1 MKPLWRYL
9 LSAVAALSLMSCSSD
24 PNVATLG
31 ESIISGTVRDRSTG
45 NPLADVTIQ
54 AQSVTLGGQTT
65 VTDALGN
72 FKFEF
77 TLDSTATVTLSTIK
91 TGYRDTLVT
100 VDIRS
105 GLSVPLTLQLTA
117 RSPLINPGS
126 GSGSSSGLAQT
137 IAFLGAEPQE
147 VSVYGVGG
155 DETSVLGW
163 EVRDSLGL
171 PIDAAHAVALS
182 FSMNGNLNSGEYIS
196 PPQVT
201 TNAVGQAYTTFNA
214 GIRSGV
220 VQIVATTTVAGRTIT
235 SSPIRLVVHAGFPDQ
250 RHFSI
255 AAEMLNFP
263 SLGILNNTDGISVL
277 VGDVYSNPVQPNTA
291 VYFRSSA
298 GVVVASVFTNE
309 TGQGTVNLIS
319 GSPEPFGSAAAGAF
333 GDGYH
338 YVVANTIGNGGAIV
352 QDSILLVWT
361 GRSQVSNVSPTTF
374 DIANGGSQSFT
385 FTVSDGLGHPLA
397 KGTKIS
403 VEAQVPPPPDPTTPV
418 NQVSVTFGIQGSVT
432 LEDYLFPGPG
442 TTQFGFNLR
451 DGSTNVTIATP
462 VNVTISVQSP
472 NGEAYQTIG
481 GVVQ

>member
-1 MKPLWRYL
+1 MKPLWSFL
-9 LSAVAALSLMSCSSD
+9 LATIAALTLVSCSND

-31 ESIISGTVRDRSTG
+31 ESIITGTVRDVATG

-65 VTDALGN
+65 ITDALGN
-72 FKFEF
+72 FKFNF
-77 TLDSTATVTLSTIK
+77 TLDSSATVTLSTIK
-91 TGYRDTLVT
+91 TGYRDTILT
-100 VDIRS
+100 VQIRS
-105 GLSVPLTLQLTA
+105 GLSIPLTLQLSS
-117 RSPLINPGS
+117 RSPLIGPGGGS
-126 GSGSSSGLAQT
+126 GTSSGLAQT
-137 IAFLGAEPQE
+137 IAFLGADPQE

-155 DETSVLGW
+155 DETSVLSW

-171 PIDAAHAVALS
+171 PIDAAHAVVLS
-182 FSMNGNLNSGEYIS
+182 FSINGNLNGGEYVS

-201 TNAVGQAYTTFNA
+201 TNAVGQAFTTFNA

-220 VQIVATTTVAGRTIT
+220 VQVVATTTVAGRTIT

-277 VGDVYSNPVQPNTA
+277 VGDIYSNPVQEETA

-298 GVVVASVFTNE
+298 GVVVASVFTNA

-319 GSPEPFGSAAAGAF
+319 GAPEPFGIAAAGAF

-338 YVVANTIGNGGAIV
+338 YVVANTIGAGGGIV

-361 GRSQVSNVSPTTF
+361 GRSQVNNVSPTTF
-374 DIANGGSQSFT
+374 DIANGGSQAFT
-385 FTVSDGLGHPLA
+385 FTISDGLGHPLA
-397 KGTKIS
+397 KGTKIT

-442 TTQFGFNLR
+442 TTQFAFTLR
-451 DGSTNVTIATP
+451 DGSTNVDLATP

-472 NGEAYQTIG
+472 NGTAYQTIG
-481 GVVQ
+481 GVVH